1 MTRHI
6 KSRDSGF
13 SRKYVMYKANYA
25 QFSFRVRICDPRI
38 AICGS
43 NVFLRITL
51 SSFCEIC
58 ESKLSF
64 CRNFCLQGNQVS
76 VYTSSS
82 TNRLYIA
89 PKSVKLYTIFL
100 HVDSILAQN
109 PQWETYIARPYTL
122 IVGTSP

>member
-58 ESKLSF
+58 ESKSSVGIFVFRETKFLF
-64 CRNFCLQGNQVS
+64 TLQARQIAYILLQKVLNCTLFS
-76 VYTSSS
+76 CIWIAFWPKT
-82 TNRLYIA
+82 TNGRLTA
-89 PKSVKLYTIFL
+89 
-100 HVDSILAQN
+100 LAH
-109 PQWETYIARPYTL
+109 TL
-122 IVGTSP
+122 